1 MEGVCAVLE
10 GYSLRNKCFEGP
22 AVTVMG
28 AGWDCVSGS
37 N

>member
-10 GYSLRNKCFEGP
+10 GYSLRNKCFDGS

-28 AGWDCVSGS
+28 VG
-37 N
+37 